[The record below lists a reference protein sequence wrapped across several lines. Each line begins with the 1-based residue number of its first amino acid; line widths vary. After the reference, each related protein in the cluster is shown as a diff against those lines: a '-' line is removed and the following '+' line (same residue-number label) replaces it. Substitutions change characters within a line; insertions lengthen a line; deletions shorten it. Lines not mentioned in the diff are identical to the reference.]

1 MSIGMHT
8 LIFLFSVN
16 IAFDLRILEC
26 TYVRFIWF
34 VEVCLSRKGNGNEIS
49 SDKQI
54 KKSLRWFD
62 YLTLMAEI
70 SNCKAKAN
78 DISCPLSTG
87 MSLHLNIRVAHSFQ
101 KYDLVITYEIS
112 YPKMEQII
120 AELLLFLTD
129 NQHHIK
135 ASIDMKKRCSALMV
149 RHNLRRG
156 YPS

>member
-49 SDKQI
+49 SDKR
-54 KKSLRWFD
+54 KKSLRRFD
-62 YLTLMAEI
+62 YLALMAEI
-70 SNCKAKAN
+70 LNCIEKAN
-78 DISCPLSTG
+78 DILCPLSTG
-87 MSLHLNIRVAHSFQ
+87 MSLHLNIWVAHSFQ

-120 AELLLFLTD
+120 VELLLFLTD

-135 ASIDMKKRCSALMV
+135 NFN
-149 RHNLRRG
+149 RHEKEMFRLDG
-156 YPS
+156 QA